1 MPKESKSKGN
11 TKKEEDNEVGQDEEL
26 SKVQASDFN
35 VENYKVD
42 PIKESPDFKNAAQYT
57 AFPRYKYDKQEVKKG
72 KKGDNEKAD
81 GESGKYERLIILTKP
96 IKMVKGGFPKL
107 DGQWRKSEND
117 CQYFWLPL
125 EGSDGAT
132 ELLEKVLVPL
142 DEYNT
147 KKIMTEKNKSG
158 FISKVNGKTN
168 KVSAMKNLKYLA
180 CHKLSPKPKDGD
192 DDNDASDDDD
202 DEDDKKKSSK
212 GGKVGERYKR
222 IKVRLHTLYVKDA
235 DPTEERKIRTKVY
248 VNDKS
253 GSPKNKPENFK
264 GMSDLR
270 KLFEWNCEA
279 QFALEFNKFWVM
291 KTAADGEEVYKCSI
305 SVKCLQMYICKR
317 PEISRSVGLGGVGI
331 FGVVPKQLEDGSD
344 SDSDSDDQKD
354 SKKKNAKKG
363 SDDESGS
370 ESGSEDDKKVK
381 GKGAKKQESDSESED
396 EKPKGKGKDAKKKKD
411 ESSESEDEKPKGKD
425 AKKKK
430 DESSDSEE
438 EVKPKGKGK
447 DAKKKQ
453 ESDSDSEEDSKKGKG
468 KDAKKDSKS
477 AKKNDSDSDDSG
489 DESVKDSESE
499 DEKPKKGAKGG
510 KDTKAKGKH

>member
-1 MPKESKSKGN
+1 MPKKSESKGN
-11 TKKEEDNEVGQDEEL
+11 TKKEEDNDVGQDEEL
-26 SKVQASDFN
+26 SKVQVSDFK

-42 PIKESPDFKNAAQYT
+42 PIKESPNFKNAAQYT
-57 AFPRYKYDKQEVKKG
+57 AFPRYKYEDKQEVKKG

-81 GESGKYERLIILTKP
+81 GESGKYERFIVVTKP

-107 DGQWRKSEND
+107 DGVWRKSEND

-125 EGSDGAT
+125 EGSEGAT
-132 ELLEKVLVPL
+132 ELLEKVLIPL

-147 KKIMTEKNKSG
+147 KKIMKEKNKSG
-158 FISKVNGKTN
+158 FISRVNSKTN
-168 KVSAMKNLKYLA
+168 KVVAMKDLKYLA

-192 DDNDASDDDD
+192 DDNDASDKDDD
-202 DEDDKKKSSK
+202 DDDKKKPSK
-212 GGKVGERYKR
+212 GGKAGERYER
-222 IKVRLHTLYVKDA
+222 IKVRLHTLYVQDA
-235 DPTEERKIRTKVY
+235 DPAVERKIRTKVY
-248 VNDKS
+248 INDKS
-253 GSPKNKPENFK
+253 GDPKGEPENFK
-264 GMSDLR
+264 DMADLR

-331 FGVVPKQLEDGSD
+331 FGVTPKQLEDGSD
-344 SDSDSDDQKD
+344 ADSDNEKTSKKKDKKKDSDDESGSEAGSD
-354 SKKKNAKKG
+354 SEDDKKGKGKNAKKKG
-363 SDDESGS
+363 SDDES
-370 ESGSEDDKKVK
+370 EDDK
-381 GKGAKKQESDSESED
+381 
-396 EKPKGKGKDAKKKKD
+396 KGKGKDAKKKKD
-411 ESSESEDEKPKGKD
+411 ESDSEEDVKPKGKGKD

-453 ESDSDSEEDSKKGKG
+453 ESDSESEDDSKKSKKKG
-468 KDAKKDSKS
+468 SKSSKKDESES
-477 AKKNDSDSDDSG
+477 EDSG
-489 DESVKDSESE
+489 DESVNDSESE
-499 DEKPKKGAKGG
+499 DEKPKKGG
-510 KDTKAKGKH
+510 KDTKGKPKGK